1 LEDNKSLKDAAA
13 KTSAIT
19 GGTLDHL
26 IINGAYL
33 SSDSWHL
40 DPTEFEG
47 HEDQLTTDLTRS
59 AQVNI
64 AGNMY
69 TINAF
74 LPLIRKGNAK
84 KIVSIS
90 SGHAAHEV
98 ILQGDIPT
106 SVVYSAMKA
115 ALNVVIAKYAAEL
128 RPEGIKFLSLSP
140 GAVETNGAPRKSTSI
155 RPFVVVD
162 PC

>member
-1 LEDNKSLKDAAA
+1 LIQGDLEDNKSLKDAAA
-13 KTSAIT
+13 QTSVIT

-33 SSDSWHL
+33 SDSWHIE
-40 DPTEFEG
+40 PTEFEG
-47 HEDQLTTDLTRS
+47 REELLVKDLIRS
-59 AQVNI
+59 AEINV
-64 AGNMY
+64 AGNVY

-74 LPLIRKGNAK
+74 LPLIRKGSVK

-90 SGHAAHEV
+90 SGHADLDI
-98 ILQGDIPT
+98 ILEGDIST

-128 RPEGIKFLSLSP
+128 RPEGIKLLSLSP
-140 GAVETNGAPRKSTSI
+140 GAVNTEKASRKSPSS
-155 RPFVVVD
+155 
-162 PC
+162 